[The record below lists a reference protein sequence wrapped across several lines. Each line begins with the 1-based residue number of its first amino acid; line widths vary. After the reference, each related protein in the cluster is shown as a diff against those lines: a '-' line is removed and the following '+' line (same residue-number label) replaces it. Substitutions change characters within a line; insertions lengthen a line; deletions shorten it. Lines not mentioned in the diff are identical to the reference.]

1 MILSDDKQKLL
12 IGITNE
18 LKQVEG
24 VKAIVLGGSYAIG
37 MATEISDIDIGIY
50 YFEHNPFDIEK
61 IRSIA
66 KKYADNEPP
75 TVTGFYE
82 WGPWV
87 NGGAWINTSRGK
99 VDFLYKN
106 IGQITRTIENAKI
119 GIWENNFE
127 QQPPYGFSSIIFLAE
142 TQSSLPLYD
151 PDKIINKLK
160 ESVKEY
166 PEKLKYSVIQQ
177 SLWSAEFT
185 IWQAEKFAA
194 KFDTFN
200 TVGCL
205 TRAIK
210 NIVTAL
216 FAINELYPMG
226 DKRAVS
232 ILEQARNRPE
242 SLTSKI
248 DNILSCNKDTLTDN
262 VSKLKNLFMETLS
275 FADGQYKPYYK
286 L

>member
-1 MILSDDKQKLL
+1 MRL
-12 IGITNE
+12 
-18 LKQVEG
+18 
-24 VKAIVLGGSYAIG
+24 
-37 MATEISDIDIGIY
+37 
-50 YFEHNPFDIEK
+50 P
-61 IRSIA
+61 
-66 KKYADNEPP
+66 
-75 TVTGFYE
+75 

-177 SLWSAEFT
+177 SLWQQFS
-185 IWQAEKFAA
+185 
-194 KFDTFN
+194 
-200 TVGCL
+200 V
-205 TRAIK
+205 
-210 NIVTAL
+210 
-216 FAINELYPMG
+216 
-226 DKRAVS
+226 
-232 ILEQARNRPE
+232 
-242 SLTSKI
+242 
-248 DNILSCNKDTLTDN
+248 
-262 VSKLKNLFMETLS
+262 
-275 FADGQYKPYYK
+275 
-286 L
+286 